1 MDYTLSTGDVIE
13 LRERS
18 TLTERLNRPVE
29 ICDARSYKARTRL
42 DKELGFKSDDEATWA
57 PALNDLTADEFERLW
72 AYKSAVIAAM
82 VVKWPFDLPL
92 TNEGAEGL
100 EPGLFEEVSS
110 AALLAYRGPKVEDE
124 SDASDPNPNGD
135 VTSDSTDFLKPE
147 AVEN

>member
-29 ICDARSYKARTRL
+29 ICDARSTRSRQKL
-42 DKELGFKSDDEATWA
+42 LAAGFEPEKPETWQ
-57 PALNDLTADEFERLW
+57 PALCDLDEDDFERLW
-72 AYKSAVIAAM
+72 AYKSAVITAM
-82 VVKWPFDLPL
+82 VLKWPFDKPL
-92 TNEGAEGL
+92 TREGAEEL
-100 EPGLFEEVSS
+100 SPELFEEISS
-110 AALLAYRGPKVEDE
+110 AALLAYRGEPVEDE